1 MEAYEELAQ
10 RQRSRRLWL
19 GTALAVG
26 AALFAIDIGTRGDVT
41 LIGIF
46 AIVPFIVAMGAG
58 RRETALAAVAAVI
71 LAVTAGIID
80 GIFGE
85 FQHMFRIALV
95 ALAGL
100 LAVRMAAIRERA
112 EVVGRLERDVGRVL
126 AESRDLREATP
137 RLLETMANELDW
149 DAAALWEVE
158 TRDGK
163 LTRIHAWHR
172 PDSPLAALEEA
183 NEGLSF
189 SSGVGLPG
197 RVLASGQPTWIA
209 DVRDDPAFARSS
221 AAGSSGIRA
230 AAAFPITG
238 TRGVR
243 GVIELF
249 SRRAR
254 PPDQPLMDAMA
265 GVGRY
270 LGQHIER
277 RRAEEAVRRGEAVR
291 GAVLESA
298 IDSVITMNH
307 EGRVVEFNPAAERT
321 FGYRRSDAVGKLVRD
336 LIVPPGLRDR
346 HQRALER
353 HVQTGKGGP
362 LIGKRVELTAMR
374 ADGGE
379 FPIEIS
385 ITRIGQEEPP
395 MFAAYVRDVTARK
408 AAEQSV
414 RRLAAIV
421 EHSNDAIVATDL
433 RGTIVAWNPAAEEL
447 YGWKAD
453 EIIGRHISVTAPADR
468 QSETNFL
475 ARQVAEGRAV
485 SGHRTVRMR
494 KDGSLVDVS
503 LTISPI
509 LGSDEKPLG
518 MAGIIRDITEEKRIE
533 GERIRLLDQEKAARL
548 RAEELEQRAS
558 FIAEAQ
564 AALDSSLKFDE
575 VLKRLTRLIVPM
587 FADWC
592 AIHTLEGDGSIRQV
606 AVGHSDPE
614 KERFA
619 WELSKRYPSHPE
631 DGQGVPAVLRT
642 GEPQLVREVTDQMIQ
657 AGARDPE
664 HLEIIRSLGLRSGMV
679 VPLRARS
686 QTLGAITFASA
697 ESGRIYDED
706 DLAFA
711 SELGRRA
718 ALSIDNAR
726 LHSELT
732 SSRDELRFLAAAGA
746 ELDEA
751 FELDETLQK
760 IADLTLQEPL
770 LADGCMVDLLEESGH
785 VRRVASATSH
795 PDVKPV
801 LEALRRQHIDL
812 ESSHPIALAVRT
824 GQLQRLDA
832 IDGDEQR
839 TWTHDPEYL
848 EAVRSWPGRAVL
860 VAPMGARGRL
870 LGTIAVA
877 SFGSRRFS
885 DDDERVLRELAR
897 RAAFAVDNSRLYSE
911 TNYIAER
918 LQRSLLPPHLPEIR
932 GVEIATRFRPAG
944 DRNEVGGDFYDI
956 FQTGPHRWAITI
968 GDVCGKGPDAA
979 AVTALARHTL
989 RASAIRG
996 EATPDELLRALN
1008 EAMLA
1013 DSPTDFQFCTV
1024 AFADLEVGNGSTRL
1038 RVSSGGHPL
1047 PIVLRADGDVT
1058 SAGEPGTLLGVV
1070 PDPNLSCTEIDLYQG
1085 DTLVFYTDGI
1095 TEARTARGLFGFEG
1109 LLKVTRS
1116 CAGCVAAEIAERIE
1130 QTMLDAQQGTL
1141 RDDVAL
1147 VVAQISEAPGAAD
1160 QVDAPALSA
1169 LAR

>member
-1 MEAYEELAQ
+1 MEGYEELAR

-19 GTALAVG
+19 GMGLVVG
-26 AALFAIDIGTRGDVT
+26 AILFVIDTGTRGDVT

-58 RRETALAAVAAVI
+58 RRETSWAAVAGVI
-71 LAVTAGIID
+71 LAVTAGIVD

-85 FQHMFRIALV
+85 FQHVFRVALV

-100 LAVRMAAIRERA
+100 LAVRMAVVRQRA

-137 RLLETMANELDW
+137 RLLETVARQLGW

-158 TRDGK
+158 TRDGA
-163 LTRIHAWHR
+163 LTRIHAWQR
-172 PDSPLAALEEA
+172 PGSRLEA
-183 NEGLSF
+183 FQDTGEGLSF
-189 SSGVGLPG
+189 ASGVGLPG
-197 RVLASGQPTWIA
+197 RVLASGQPAWVP
-209 DVRDDPAFARSS
+209 DVRDDPAFARSQQAS
-221 AAGSSGIRA
+221 ASEIRA

-254 PPDQPLMDAMA
+254 RPDQSLMDAMA

-307 EGRVVEFNPAAERT
+307 EGRVVEFNPAAEHT
-321 FGYRRSDAVGKLVRD
+321 FGYRRSDAVGKLVRE
-336 LIVPPGLRDR
+336 LIVPPALRDQ

-353 HVQTGKGGP
+353 HVQTGEGGP
-362 LIGKRVELTAMR
+362 LIGKRVELTAMKS
-374 ADGGE
+374 DGSE

-385 ITRIGQEEPP
+385 ITRIGQDEPP

-408 AAEQSV
+408 AAEQSI

-447 YGWKAD
+447 YGWKAG
-453 EIIGRHISVTAPADR
+453 EIIGRHISVTASADR

-475 ARQVAEGRAV
+475 SRQVAEGRAV

-509 LGSDEKPLG
+509 FGSDEKPVG

-564 AALDSSLKFDE
+564 AALDSSLNFDE

-592 AIHTLEGDGSIRQV
+592 AVHTLEPDGSIRQV

-619 WELSKRYPSHPE
+619 WELSRRYPP
-631 DGQGVPAVLRT
+631 DPDDVQGVPAVLRT
-642 GEPQLVREVTDQMIQ
+642 GEPQYVPEVTDELLE
-657 AGARDPE
+657 AGARDAE
-664 HLEIIRSLGLRSGMV
+664 HLEIIRSVGLRSGMV

-732 SSRDELRFLAAAGA
+732 SRSKELGFLAAAGA
-746 ELDEA
+746 QLDETLD
-751 FELDETLQK
+751 LDETLQK
-760 IADLTLQEPL
+760 IADLTLQEPM

-785 VRRVASATSH
+785 VRRVASATSE
-795 PDVKPV
+795 PEAKPV
-801 LEALRRQHIDL
+801 LEALREQHIDL
-812 ESSHPIALAVRT
+812 ESSHPIAIALRT
-824 GQLQRLDA
+824 GQLQRVEA
-832 IDGDEQR
+832 IDEDAQR
-839 TWTHDPEYL
+839 AWTHDPEYL
-848 EAVRSWPGRAVL
+848 QTVRRWPGRAAL
-860 VAPMGARGRL
+860 VAPMRARGRL
-870 LGTIAVA
+870 LGTIAIA

-885 DDDERVLRELAR
+885 DDDARVLRELAR
-897 RAAFAVDNSRLYSE
+897 RAAFAVDNARLYSE

-932 GVEIATRFRPAG
+932 GVEIAARFRPAG

-956 FQTGPHRWAITI
+956 FQTGPNRWAITI

-996 EATPDELLRALN
+996 EVPPDELLRALN
-1008 EAMLA
+1008 DAMLV

-1024 AFADLEVGNGSTRL
+1024 AFADLEVGNGTTRL

-1047 PIVLRADGDVT
+1047 PIVLRADGEIK
-1058 SAGEPGTLLGVV
+1058 SAGEPGTLLGVI
-1070 PDPNLSCTEIDLYQG
+1070 PDPNLSCAEIDLHRG
-1085 DTLVFYTDGI
+1085 DTLIFYTDGI
-1095 TEARTARGLFGFEG
+1095 TETRTAKGLFGFEG
-1109 LLKVTRS
+1109 LLKATRS
-1116 CAGCVAAEIAERIE
+1116 CAGCDAAEIAERIE
-1130 QTMLDAQQGTL
+1130 QTMLDVQDGSL

-1147 VVAQISEAPGAAD
+1147 VVAQISEAPGIEPD
-1160 QVDAPALSA
+1160 EPALSA